1 MKNNLLNS
9 YVSGRLKAIKRQ
21 LSIFEKEQKKA
32 CLHRIRVE
40 IKKIRAMY
48 SFARKMYALPNEA
61 NELQALY
68 RDAGEIRKL
77 GLNIKLIGEFQDV
90 EDSLPASLK
99 EKEKE
104 LTERFLKEIPTYM
117 ASMKQMRENLSFPAA
132 LPSKKNIEKY
142 LAQQLHKV
150 FSVLDHQDKRNLHRF
165 RKRLKKLMYVH
176 DFLPEKLRKSLKLN
190 EKSLYK
196 LQKKIG
202 IWHDT
207 SSAIRFFSTLQ
218 FTHKDIFIST
228 LTVKE
233 EKQISNLFRHYLNAE
248 EVETLFSE

>member
-99 EKEKE
+99 E
-104 LTERFLKEIPTYM
+104 T
-117 ASMKQMRENLSFPAA
+117 
-132 LPSKKNIEKY
+132 
-142 LAQQLHKV
+142 
-150 FSVLDHQDKRNLHRF
+150 
-165 RKRLKKLMYVH
+165 
-176 DFLPEKLRKSLKLN
+176 
-190 EKSLYK
+190 
-196 LQKKIG
+196 G
-202 IWHDT
+202 IAT
-207 SSAIRFFSTLQ
+207 APFF
-218 FTHKDIFIST
+218 
-228 LTVKE
+228 
-233 EKQISNLFRHYLNAE
+233 
-248 EVETLFSE
+248 